1 MLCQLPV
8 FALQFCCLNFCGHGL
23 LAVVSRFERLADA
36 MAAEAK
42 ATAKAAAKP
51 KAKGKA
57 QAGSVCIFDAWSGC
71 HFGVMKSSSFWLR
84 YRRPLQWTFQCSRV
98 DSEAASEQVAVV
110 ANHVL
115 SQTQCKPRVNPCRLS
130 ASSSTCV
137 MVAPQ
142 GQPPSM
148 HAVEFPKARVCMLS
162 LAMFLGTLLSP
173 ASLLALGCRRLML
186 LT

>member
-1 MLCQLPV
+1 MSVACLRSAVLLPE
-8 FALQFCCLNFCGHGL
+8 FLWTRALSGGFE
-23 LAVVSRFERLADA
+23 VERLADA

-98 DSEAASEQVAVV
+98 DSEAVSEQVAVV

-115 SQTQCKPRVNPCRLS
+115 SQVKPNVNH
-130 ASSSTCV
+130 
-137 MVAPQ
+137 
-142 GQPPSM
+142 G
-148 HAVEFPKARVCMLS
+148 
-162 LAMFLGTLLSP
+162 
-173 ASLLALGCRRLML
+173 
-186 LT
+186 

>member
-8 FALQFCCLNFCGHGL
+8 FALQYCCLNFCGHGL

-84 YRRPLQWTFQCSRV
+84 YRRPLQYNYKATN
-98 DSEAASEQVAVV
+98 
-110 ANHVL
+110 NHL
-115 SQTQCKPRVNPCRLS
+115 
-130 ASSSTCV
+130 SSSTRSLNLHV
-137 MVAPQ
+137 
-142 GQPPSM
+142 
-148 HAVEFPKARVCMLS
+148 FYFARLIGDDETYNDILFVFFEHLEN
-162 LAMFLGTLLSP
+162 TVKI
-173 ASLLALGCRRLML
+173 
-186 LT
+186 

>member
-1 MLCQLPV
+1 M
-8 FALQFCCLNFCGHGL
+8 
-23 LAVVSRFERLADA
+23 VSRFERLADA

-98 DSEAASEQVAVV
+98 DSEAVSEQVAVV

-115 SQTQCKPRVNPCRLS
+115 SQVKPNVNH
-130 ASSSTCV
+130 
-137 MVAPQ
+137 
-142 GQPPSM
+142 G
-148 HAVEFPKARVCMLS
+148 
-162 LAMFLGTLLSP
+162 
-173 ASLLALGCRRLML
+173 
-186 LT
+186 

>member
-8 FALQFCCLNFCGHGL
+8 FALQYCCLNFCGHGL

-84 YRRPLQWTFQCSRV
+84 YRRPLQYLQMLVKCVT
-98 DSEAASEQVAVV
+98 
-110 ANHVL
+110 
-115 SQTQCKPRVNPCRLS
+115 PC
-130 ASSSTCV
+130 
-137 MVAPQ
+137 
-142 GQPPSM
+142 
-148 HAVEFPKARVCMLS
+148 
-162 LAMFLGTLLSP
+162 
-173 ASLLALGCRRLML
+173 
-186 LT
+186 